1 MAVILVQ
8 IQFRRK
14 IVHNIATYERPTN
27 VVTALF
33 STSVTSFSL
42 AESATF
48 ADLADS
54 VETIS
59 DHDTRVLMAI
69 YLTVGVTD
77 RPISALRSGV

>member
-1 MAVILVQ
+1 MHDIT
-8 IQFRRK
+8 
-14 IVHNIATYERPTN
+14 TYERPTN

-33 STSVTSFSL
+33 STGVTSFSL

-59 DHDTRVLMAI
+59 DHDTHVLMAI
-69 YLTVGVTD
+69 YLTVGVTGQ
-77 RPISALRSGV
+77 PISALRPGV